1 MTGLE
6 QLEIIA
12 KTIGILVLFFGAI
25 IAIIGDSLRHVDLEE
40 EKDPNEEDA

>member
-40 EKDPNEEDA
+40 KDPNEEDA